1 MAEYCDDP
9 ANIEFQKRMPSA
21 GLVAATPS
29 VANGGRVLNI
39 MDRDAFGWTRI
50 REMFAEDQLI
60 ALVSQDHQTFVPKL
74 KAARGDGYDLPVW
87 QESRGTAKE
96 VSTACAALLTNEIFP
111 RGLALKRFSTLTLIK
126 LPKCKS

>member
-1 MAEYCDDP
+1 M
-9 ANIEFQKRMPSA
+9 
-21 GLVAATPS
+21 PS

-74 KAARGDGYDLPVW
+74 KAARGDGYHLPVW
-87 QESRGTAKE
+87 QASRGSAKE
-96 VSTACAALLTNEIFP
+96 VSTACTALLANEIFP
-111 RGLALKRFSTLTLIK
+111 RGLALKRFGTLTLIK